1 MRQTSP
7 SAILVGLPGLAEEPL
22 PMSETMPAPLSD
34 LLRALPVD
42 RIALESLQMRLEYWF
57 LTEVLV
63 WSTLGQL
70 AVIAAALL
78 LARLT
83 ARPLREALVRAI
95 ARRRQ
100 PEQSLRRLTLLV
112 AATAFPIVA
121 VLLLWFAM
129 AVAAGPDWPRLL
141 ISTVAHLLT
150 AWIVIHIAAALIHD
164 ETLSRLVA
172 LFAFGVAT
180 LGILDLLGPVMAALD
195 RLGVEIAD
203 VYISVLSVLKA
214 MVLLAVLLWLAT
226 VLARVLEQRIHHA
239 RTLTPSIQVLIGKL
253 LKFSLIAIAFLVTLR
268 SIGID
273 LTAFAIFTGALGVGV
288 GLGLQRTVSNLISGI
303 ILLMDKSIKPGD
315 VIEIE
320 ETFGWVS
327 SLGAR
332 YVSVTTRDGKEWLIP
347 NEDLITTRVINW
359 SFTSDRLRLPLPFGV
374 SYNSDVRKA
383 MDLAVEAAGEE
394 PRVLKEPAPVCRVM
408 GFGDNSVNLEL
419 RLWIRDPVAGVVNV
433 RSAVL
438 LRMWDKFH
446 ANDIRIPFPQRDLH
460 IKDADD
466 LVAALGRLRP
476 NASAGGG
483 ETAEIGRRPEP

>member
-1 MRQTSP
+1 MSE
-7 SAILVGLPGLAEEPL
+7 LLPEPL
-22 PMSETMPAPLSD
+22 ADVLDAVPLD
-34 LLRALPVD
+34 P
-42 RIALESLQMRLEYWF
+42 IALESLQMRVEHWF

-70 AVIAAALL
+70 AVLAAALL
-78 LARLT
+78 LGRLA

-141 ISTVAHLLT
+141 ISTAAHLLT
-150 AWIVIHIAAALIHD
+150 AWIVIHIAAALIHN

-172 LFAFGVAT
+172 LFAFSVAT
-180 LGILDLLGPVMAALD
+180 LGILNLLEPVMAALD
-195 RLGVEIAD
+195 RLGLEIAD

-226 VLARVLEQRIHHA
+226 VISRILETRVQHA
-239 RTLTPSIQVLIGKL
+239 EGLTPSIQVLIGKL
-253 LKFSLIAIAFLVTLR
+253 LKFALIAIAFVVTLR

-303 ILLMDKSIKPGD
+303 ILLMDRSIKPGD

-347 NEDLITTRVINW
+347 NEDLITTRVVNW

-374 SYNSDVRKA
+374 SYDSDVRKA
-383 MDLAVEAAGEE
+383 MDLAVEAAREE
-394 PRVLKEPAPVCRVM
+394 PRVLEEPAPVCRVM
-408 GFGDNSVNLEL
+408 AFGDSAVELEL
-419 RLWIRDPVAGVVNV
+419 RLWIRDPVAGIVNV

-438 LRMWDKFH
+438 LAMWDKFH
-446 ANDIRIPFPQRDLH
+446 AHDIRIPFPQRDLH

-466 LVAALGRLRP
+466 LVAALQGLRHER
-476 NASAGGG
+476 N
-483 ETAEIGRRPEP
+483 ERGRRKATSSALEP